1 MCDRK
6 DNFVCGFKGDER
18 LTPYTFIFQIPM
30 NDSWPPLIKILVCLL
45 SKIWTHD
52 PYNREGIFVGWVW
65 FGFVPIEYGLHVCPI
80 YFDLPIY
87 FTQERVPGYSCVSDN
102 PPPSSLGSSFG
113 DYVMHNDEYEGIMIV
128 ISSPIS
134 VLCDALEDNG
144 TEEDPEEDPSDGSS

>member
-1 MCDRK
+1 
-6 DNFVCGFKGDER
+6 
-18 LTPYTFIFQIPM
+18 M

-87 FTQERVPGYSCVSDN
+87 FTQERVPGYSCVSDK